1 MKKTTAKQRINSLIK
16 ELDRTGNHQIGLLV
30 LEEMI
35 KTGNDI
41 FREEA
46 QKLEKNG
53 LGFGILD
60 TRLIQDVCD
69 IVDRNVK
76 REF

>member
-16 ELDRTGNHQIGLLV
+16 ELDRTGNYQIGLLV

-46 QKLEKNG
+46 QKLEKHG

-76 REF
+76 KEF